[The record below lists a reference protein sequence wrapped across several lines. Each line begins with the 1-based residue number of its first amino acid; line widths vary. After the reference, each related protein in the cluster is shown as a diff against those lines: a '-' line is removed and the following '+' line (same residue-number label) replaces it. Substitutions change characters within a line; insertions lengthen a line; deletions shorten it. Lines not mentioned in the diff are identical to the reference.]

1 MVSPLF
7 SLGAEATVSAMTRT
21 KHASEEGKSL
31 SASEARS
38 LFPITKTRVYLN
50 NASIAPL
57 AQPVIDAVN
66 AFMVDVRDNGD
77 RNYAAWCNHAD
88 NEIKSRIGKLIG
100 ADKSEIAFVKNTT
113 EGLVTVANGIDWREG
128 DNVIIADIEY
138 PSNVYCWMNLRR
150 RGVELRWIKHRCG
163 RIEPADIAAAIDT
176 RTRVVSLSAV
186 QFSNGF
192 RLDLADAS
200 EICHRRKVL
209 LNLDAI
215 QWLGGLHMDLRRYH
229 VDFLS
234 AGGHKWL
241 LGPIGTGFLYCRRS
255 SLEFL
260 TPPNVGYHS
269 VDKDADHLDYDLT
282 FRADAGRFEEA
293 LVNFPGLWGLDA
305 AIKLLLQV
313 GTEAV
318 EKHVRR
324 LCDVAR
330 DGLLQLGWEVV
341 SPAGQNERSAILSF
355 RSYQRPASMLAKR
368 LSKIGIDVSPR
379 GDSIIRISP
388 GIFNN
393 ENEIET
399 FVDAMR

>member
-1 MVSPLF
+1 
-7 SLGAEATVSAMTRT
+7 MTRN
-21 KHASEEGKSL
+21 KHASEQDRSL
-31 SASEARS
+31 SPTKARS

-57 AQPVIDAVN
+57 ARPVINAVT
-66 AFMVDVRDNGD
+66 AFMADVRDNGD
-77 RNYAAWCNHAD
+77 RNYPAWCTYAD
-88 NEIKSRIGKLIG
+88 NEIKSCIGRLIG

-113 EGLVTVANGIDWREG
+113 EGLITVANGLDWREG

-150 RGVELRWIKHRCG
+150 RGVELRWVKNRGG
-163 RIEPADIAAAIDT
+163 RIEPADIAAAIDA

-200 EICHRRKVL
+200 EICHRHKVL

-215 QWLGGLHMDLRRYH
+215 QWLGCLHMDLRRYH

-241 LGPIGTGFLYCRRS
+241 LGPIGTGFLYCRRG
-255 SLEFL
+255 SLEL
-260 TPPNVGYHS
+260 LKPPNVGYHS

-305 AIKLLLQV
+305 AVKLLLEV

-318 EKHVRR
+318 EKHVRL
-324 LCDVAR
+324 LCDLAR
-330 DGLLQLGWEVV
+330 DGLLQLGCEIA
-341 SPAGQNERSAILSF
+341 SPAGRNERSAILSF
-355 RSYQRPASMLAKR
+355 RSYQISASVLAAR
-368 LSKIGIDVSPR
+368 LSEAGIDVSSR
-379 GDSIIRISP
+379 GDIIRISP

-393 ENEIET
+393 ENEIQA
-399 FVDAMR
+399 FVDAMG